1 MSSPHD
7 SVSETAHQTC
17 RQRRPTLTQFA
28 GQAGVCLHHDGF
40 IVWGSSA
47 LWRAAPERE
56 TRIAET
62 GPAMLGAA
70 AAPPAPSIERI
81 LGPK

>member
-40 IVWGSSA
+40 IVSLELSTAAGSAS
-47 LWRAAPERE
+47 RAAVS
-56 TRIAET
+56 AKS
-62 GPAMLGAA
+62 MYSN
-70 AAPPAPSIERI
+70 PSAQ
-81 LGPK
+81 